1 MKKPRFN
8 KDEQFNLK
16 GLAELVERKRLE
28 ATQPVT
34 VNTPP
39 NLEEEKVS

>member
-16 GLAELVERKRLE
+16 GLAELVDQKRRE
-28 ATQPVT
+28 ATRPVT
-34 VNTPP
+34 VNTTPS
-39 NLEEEKVS
+39 LQKEKVS